1 MHEYFRMIKW
11 LAKVILKLIR
21 VQKNLKSICEGSI
34 LCPKFDFT
42 FADFFGARIVS
53 LDQNYSLGITFDAKI
68 ENFQSELFFESS
80 HCFHDS

>member
-1 MHEYFRMIKW
+1 MSEIRLYFCR
-11 LAKVILKLIR
+11 
-21 VQKNLKSICEGSI
+21 
-34 LCPKFDFT
+34 
-42 FADFFGARIVS
+42 FFGARIVS